1 MFYVLLLPR
10 IFLTPPVAS
19 AIPILD
25 DKPLSY
31 RSKCCK
37 CSEPLWVIRVV
48 LVAGQP
54 LPFYLHQPISSDRL
68 VRFVPTAATLIYY
81 QCGPAIR
88 PDRGK
93 MH

>member
-1 MFYVLLLPR
+1 MMFYVLLLPR

-37 CSEPLWVIRVV
+37 CSGPLWVNRVDFGMSV
-48 LVAGQP
+48 
-54 LPFYLHQPISSDRL
+54 
-68 VRFVPTAATLIYY
+68 
-81 QCGPAIR
+81 
-88 PDRGK
+88 
-93 MH
+93 